1 MKYLL
6 FLLLS
11 GAVAC
16 SAPVD
21 ETTEE
26 LPPYPILGSI
36 ERLDATLDA
45 LVSPEAQLEI
55 LADGFEWT
63 EGPVWVAE
71 GDYLLFSDIP
81 QNSVFQWSE
90 QDSIVLYL
98 KPSGSNDGQEAGKE
112 PGSNGL
118 MLDANQNLILCQ
130 HGARQIARMNAP
142 LNNPKPE
149 YIPLVDRYE
158 GKRLNSP
165 NDLVFHSSGALYFTD
180 PPYGL
185 PGGADSPDKELDFQ
199 GVYRFSADD
208 SVLTLLT
215 DTLTRPNGI
224 AFSPDEK
231 ILYVAN
237 SDPDRARWLAYEV
250 QDDGTIVNGRVLHDA
265 TSRVAT
271 EKGLP
276 DGMVVHRSGHLFA
289 TGPGG
294 VWIFRPDGTHLGT
307 LKTGEAT
314 ANCTFNADESVLYI
328 TADRYLARLRLMTDK
343 AEPVL

>member
-1 MKYLL
+1 MNRLL
-6 FLLLS
+6 FLLLIAV
-11 GAVAC
+11 AVAC
-16 SAPVD
+16 SPSGNETAEAP
-21 ETTEE
+21 
-26 LPPYPILGSI
+26 PPYPVLGSI
-36 ERLDATLDA
+36 DRLDPALDELIDPDA
-45 LVSPEAQLEI
+45 RIEI

-63 EGPVWVAE
+63 EGPVWVE
-71 GDYLLFSDIP
+71 RGGYLLFSDIP

-90 QDSIVLYL
+90 EDSIVLYL
-98 KPSGSNDGQEAGKE
+98 KPSGSNDGQEAGQE

-130 HGARQIARMNAP
+130 HGARQVARMNAP
-142 LNNPKPE
+142 LNNPKSD
-149 YIPLVDRYE
+149 YLPLVDRYE

-165 NDLVFHSSGALYFTD
+165 NDLVIHSSGALYFTD

-199 GVYRFSADD
+199 GVYRFSIED

-224 AFSPDEK
+224 AFSPDERT
-231 ILYVAN
+231 LYVAN
-237 SDPDRARWLAYEV
+237 SDPERAHWTAYDV
-250 QDDGTIVNGRVLHDA
+250 QDDGTIANGRVLHDA
-265 TSRVAT
+265 TQRVAT

-276 DGMVVHRSGHLFA
+276 DGMVVHSSGHLFA

-294 VWIFRPDGTHLGT
+294 VWVFRPDGTHVST

-314 ANCTFNADESVLYI
+314 ANCTFNDDESVLYI
-328 TADRYLARLRLMTDK
+328 TADRYLARLRLMPEG
-343 AEPVL
+343 AEI